1 MERERIRD
9 KNKLQDA
16 QIIKAEQ
23 RAATLDE
30 QLKAAKQELDSL
42 RRKMAEVRD
51 DQTISEL
58 QAKLKS
64 TEAKLA

>member
-51 DQTISEL
+51 DQTISDL

>member
-9 KNKLQDA
+9 KNKFQDA

-30 QLKAAKQELDSL
+30 QLKASKQELDSL

-51 DQTISEL
+51 DQTISDL

>member
-1 MERERIRD
+1 
-9 KNKLQDA
+9 
-16 QIIKAEQ
+16 
-23 RAATLDE
+23 LDE

-51 DQTISEL
+51 DQTISDL

>member
-1 MERERIRD
+1 MERERIKD

-16 QIIKAEQ
+16 QIIKAEH

-51 DQTISEL
+51 DQTISDL